1 MDQTSI
7 VHQQAKT
14 QAPERREALEW
25 LARRLNWERRLGQLR
40 SDDAK
45 SPESGESK
53 QAA

>member
-7 VHQQAKT
+7 VHQQAK
-14 QAPERREALEW
+14 AAEGRREALKW

-40 SDDAK
+40 SDEAT

>member
-7 VHQQAKT
+7 FHQQA
-14 QAPERREALEW
+14 QAADARREALTW

-40 SDDAK
+40 PHPAG
-45 SPESGESK
+45 SPEHAESK